1 MPNISQIRVF
11 IHTAE
16 DDGSGTD
23 SDVYLGIGGREF
35 FLDTTR
41 DDFETFQKD
50 HLIINGQGGS
60 APLLNVGS
68 ANDPKR
74 PPLHTDFLDKFPVY
88 IRMEPRGD
96 RPSWTVLFYRDP
108 SGPAFMQDLTS
119 ILVLVDVA
127 EVVGGQ
133 VMNRKFREYVPFI
146 TDAELKSFDPASTR
160 QDHGVH
166 NFQMGRE
173 WGKICY
179 LRRFPA

>member
-1 MPNISQIRVF
+1 MPNISQIRGF

-35 FLDTTR
+35 YLNTSS
-41 DDFETFQKD
+41 DDFETFQRD
-50 HLIINGQGGS
+50 HFLLNGQQGS
-60 APLLNVGS
+60 APLLSLGF

-88 IRMEPRGD
+88 IRMEPSGD
-96 RPSWTVLFYRDP
+96 RPSWTVHFYRDP
-108 SGPAFMQDLTS
+108 SGPAFMQNLTS
-119 ILVLVDVA
+119 IQVLVDVV

-133 VMNRKFREYVPFI
+133 EVNRKFQEYVPFI

-166 NFQMGRE
+166 NFQMGAP
-173 WGKICY
+173 WG
-179 LRRFPA
+179 RFTT